1 MGPETGL
8 LIMRPFNAVFFL
20 TFAAFILLL
29 VVGSLLVR
37 GKSLRTKKT
46 VIVTACVL
54 TLIGF
59 FVYKYFLSIDTDYDK
74 ITAAMGGFNWWG
86 ELPLHLCNINMILI
100 PIAVLTGKRPLL
112 SFCFF
117 VGPLGAMMALMMP
130 GNGFSGYSLL
140 LPRMIGFFGTHFMV
154 VILALSLVTFGL
166 YRPRFRDILPTVVTL
181 AAVALV
187 AFGIS
192 MLFRA
197 TGLHPKANYFF
208 SVETEGNPVLDLF
221 HSWIPI
227 PFLYL
232 LPGIVVFAAYA
243 SAVTLGFYLTDR
255 IRGASGKKAPKA

>member
-100 PIAVLTGKRPLL
+100 PI
-112 SFCFF
+112 
-117 VGPLGAMMALMMP
+117 
-130 GNGFSGYSLL
+130 
-140 LPRMIGFFGTHFMV
+140 
-154 VILALSLVTFGL
+154 
-166 YRPRFRDILPTVVTL
+166 
-181 AAVALV
+181 
-187 AFGIS
+187 
-192 MLFRA
+192 
-197 TGLHPKANYFF
+197 
-208 SVETEGNPVLDLF
+208 
-221 HSWIPI
+221 
-227 PFLYL
+227 
-232 LPGIVVFAAYA
+232 
-243 SAVTLGFYLTDR
+243 
-255 IRGASGKKAPKA
+255 